1 MTAMAQYIK
10 ITVTFFLLLVLGIGA
25 ASAQQIEGSNQVITV
40 IGKVVSVNDDE
51 PLIGATVE
59 VKGTRFRYVTDTE
72 GNFSIQVPQGS
83 VLVVSYVGYD
93 KAEVTVNDP
102 SSEIIVRLIPSKPQ
116 SGWIYLS
123 EIPNPKDD
131 AHCSQ
136 P

>member
-1 MTAMAQYIK
+1 MTQYIK
-10 ITVTFFLLLVLGIGA
+10 ITVTFCLLLVLGIGA

-51 PLIGATVE
+51 PLIGATVV
-59 VKGTRFRYVTDTE
+59 VKGTRFSHLTDIE
-72 GNFSIQVPQGS
+72 GNFYIQATQGDT
-83 VLVVSYVGYD
+83 LVISYPGYD
-93 KAEVTVNDP
+93 KAEVTVNDLL
-102 SSEIIVRLIPSKPQ
+102 SEKIVRLIPSKHQ